1 MTTGTLSK
9 LSAAIEMVTGVLL
22 IASPSL
28 VSRVLLS
35 ASLRRLALRSA
46 DCAVSACFLWG
57 SALSNIGTP
66 LSYRALFAYNLMA
79 AFYLGYL
86 RVGAGFV
93 SYLLWPACALHAVL
107 TALLAR
113 PVYEAGRHKEISLNK
128 GKQLIL
134 RS

>member
-35 ASLRRLALRSA
+35 ASLSEAGVAVGRLCGVGLLSLGL
-46 DCAVSACFLWG
+46 ACWP
-57 SALSNIGTP
+57 NRNGTTAQAT
-66 LSYRALFAYNLMA
+66 RALFAYNLMA
-79 AFYLGYL
+79 AFYLGCL

-113 PVYEAGRHKEISLNK
+113 PVYEAGRHK
-128 GKQLIL
+128 
-134 RS
+134 